1 LAGIEPSFGFIHP
14 TAKLTMLIFK
24 DAMTEFFNHCRYE
37 KNLSAKTLKFY
48 EIDLLQFC
56 VFLEMKRFPAVVKEI
71 DKTHLKAYLKE
82 LSGWKPKTIK
92 RKIATLKALFNY
104 LEFEDHIIA
113 NPLRKL
119 RIKIK
124 EPALLPKALTVE
136 ESSDLLKKVYAS
148 ILPKN
153 KSTYGYLEALRN
165 TVVIELLF
173 ATGARVSEIADL
185 RRSALDLQS
194 GTVTIHG
201 KGGKQRMIQICNTD
215 TLHTLN
221 TYCELFA
228 DKIAA
233 NGDYL
238 LVNRLNNKLSDQ
250 SIRILVTDLA
260 SNANIT
266 KKVTPHVLRHTF
278 ATLLLENDV
287 DIKYIQ
293 SLLGH
298 SSIMTTQIYT
308 QVNLEKQKQ
317 ILAEKHPR
325 MNFSMTMQ
333 RGE

>member
-1 LAGIEPSFGFIHP
+1 MLNL
-14 TAKLTMLIFK
+14 TDAK
-24 DAMTEFFNHCRYE
+24 AEFFNHCKYE
-37 KNLSAKTLKFY
+37 KNLSTKTIKFY
-48 EIDLLQFC
+48 QIDLLQFIA
-56 VFLEMKRFPAVVKEI
+56 FMDKQHFPSVVKEI
-71 DKTHLKAYLKE
+71 DKAHLKAYLKE
-82 LSGWKPKTIK
+82 LSKWKPKTIK

-124 EPALLPKALTVE
+124 EPALLPKALTAE

-148 ILPKN
+148 ILPKD
-153 KSTYGYLEALRN
+153 KSTYKYLEALRN
-165 TVVIELLF
+165 AVVIELLF

-185 RRSALDLQS
+185 RRDALDLQS

-201 KGGKQRMIQICNTD
+201 KGGKQRMIQLCNAD

-221 TYCELFA
+221 TYCKLFA
-228 DKIAA
+228 DKITA
-233 NGDYL
+233 NGDYFL
-238 LVNRLNNKLSDQ
+238 INRLGNKLSDQ
-250 SIRILVTDLA
+250 SIRILVMELA

-298 SSIMTTQIYT
+298 SSITTTQIYT

-317 ILAEKHPR
+317 ILVEKHPR
-325 MNFSMTMQ
+325 MNFSMGMQ
-333 RGE
+333 PVE

>member
-1 LAGIEPSFGFIHP
+1 
-14 TAKLTMLIFK
+14 MLIFK

-48 EIDLLQFC
+48 TIDLLQFSA
-56 VFLEMKRFPAVVKEI
+56 FLKRQGFPSVVTKI
-71 DKTHLKAYLKE
+71 DKTHLKDYLRE
-82 LSGWKPKTIK
+82 LSAWKPKTIK
-92 RKIATLKALFNY
+92 RKVATLKALFNY
-104 LEFEDHIIA
+104 LEFEDHIVS

-124 EPALLPKALTVE
+124 EPALLPKALTAE

-148 ILPKN
+148 ILPKE
-153 KSTYGYLEALRN
+153 KSSYGYLEALRN

-173 ATGARVSEIADL
+173 STGARVSEIADL

-194 GTVTIHG
+194 GTVTIYG
-201 KGGKQRMIQICNTD
+201 KGGKQRMIQLCNPD
-215 TLHTLN
+215 ALFTLG
-221 TYCELFA
+221 TYCALFA
-228 DKIAA
+228 GRIVE
-233 NGDYL
+233 NGGYL
-238 LVNRLNNKLSDQ
+238 LVNRLGNKLSDQ
-250 SIRILVTDLA
+250 SIRILVSNLA
-260 SNANIT
+260 ETAKIG

-308 QVNLEKQKQ
+308 QVNLEKQKK

-325 MNFSMTMQ
+325 MRFAMAMQ
-333 RGE
+333 

>member
-1 LAGIEPSFGFIHP
+1 
-14 TAKLTMLIFK
+14 MLIFK
-24 DAMTEFFNHCRYE
+24 EAMAEFFDHCRYE

-48 EIDLLQFC
+48 TIDLLQFSA
-56 VFLEMKRFPAVVKEI
+56 FLELQGFPLVVTEI
-71 DKTHLKAYLKE
+71 DKTHLKDYLKE

-92 RKIATLKALFNY
+92 RKVATLKALFNY
-104 LEFEDHIIA
+104 LEFEDHIVA

-124 EPALLPKALTVE
+124 EPALLPKALTAE
-136 ESSDLLKKVYAS
+136 ESNNLLKKVYAS
-148 ILPKN
+148 IVPKE

-173 ATGARVSEIADL
+173 STGARVSEIANL

-201 KGGKQRMIQICNTD
+201 KGGKQHMIQLCNPD
-215 TLHTLN
+215 ALFTLD
-221 TYCELFA
+221 TYCTLFA
-228 DKIAA
+228 ARIAT
-233 NGDYL
+233 NGGYL
-238 LVNRLNNKLSDQ
+238 LVNRFGNKLSDQ
-250 SIRILVTDLA
+250 SIRIFVGNLA
-260 SNANIT
+260 AIAKIG

-308 QVNLEKQKQ
+308 QVNLEKQKK

-325 MNFSMTMQ
+325 MRFAMAMQ
-333 RGE
+333 

>member
-1 LAGIEPSFGFIHP
+1 MDTQSSDFIHH
-14 TAKLTMLIFK
+14 LTVLMLTFK
-24 DAMTEFFNHCRYE
+24 QAITEFLNHCRYE
-37 KNLSAKTLKFY
+37 KNLSSKTLKFY
-48 EIDLLQFC
+48 GIDLLQFNAH
-56 VFLEMKRFPAVVKEI
+56 LEMHFVPLLVTEI
-71 DKTHLKAYLKE
+71 DKTHLKDYLRQ
-82 LSGWKPKTIK
+82 LSQWKPKTIK
-92 RKIATLKALFNY
+92 RKVATLKALFNY
-104 LEFEDHIIA
+104 LEFEDHILA

-124 EPALLPKALTVE
+124 EPALLPKALTAA
-136 ESSDLLKKVYAS
+136 ESNDLLKKVYAS
-148 ILPKN
+148 IQLKD
-153 KSTYGYLEALRN
+153 KCTYAYLEALRN

-185 RRSALDLQS
+185 QRNALDLQS
-194 GTVTIHG
+194 GTLTIHG
-201 KGGKQRMIQICNTD
+201 KGGKQRMIQLCNTD
-215 TLHTLN
+215 TLHTLQ

-228 DKIAA
+228 DRIAA
-233 NGDYL
+233 NNGYL
-238 LVNRLNNKLSDQ
+238 LINRFNNKLSDQ
-250 SIRILVTDLA
+250 SIRILVGCLA
-260 SNANIT
+260 SSAKIN

-325 MNFSMTMQ
+325 MAFAMAMQ
-333 RGE
+333 

>member
-1 LAGIEPSFGFIHP
+1 
-14 TAKLTMLIFK
+14 
-24 DAMTEFFNHCRYE
+24 MTEFFNHCKYE

-48 EIDLLQFC
+48 QIDLLQFSS
-56 VFLEMKRFPAVVKEI
+56 FLEQQHFPTTVTEI
-71 DKTHLKAYLKE
+71 DKTHLKGYLKQ
-82 LSGWKPKTIK
+82 LSIWKPKTIK
-92 RKIATLKALFNY
+92 RKVATLKALFNY
-104 LEFEDHIIA
+104 LEFEDHIVA

-136 ESSDLLKKVYAS
+136 ESGDLLKKAYAS
-148 ILPKN
+148 ILPKD

-185 RRSALDLQS
+185 RRSSLNLQS

-201 KGGKQRMIQICNTD
+201 KGGKQRMIHICNPD
-215 TLHTLN
+215 TLHTLS
-221 TYCELFA
+221 TYCKLFI

-233 NGDYL
+233 NGGYL
-238 LVNRLNNKLSDQ
+238 LINRLDNKLSDQ
-250 SIRILVTDLA
+250 SIRILVSDLA
-260 SNANIT
+260 YNAKIT

-298 SSIMTTQIYT
+298 SSIVTTQLYT

-325 MNFSMTMQ
+325 MGFSMAMQ
-333 RGE
+333 

>member
-1 LAGIEPSFGFIHP
+1 
-14 TAKLTMLIFK
+14 MLILK
-24 DAMTEFFNHCRYE
+24 DAMTEFFDHCRYE

-48 EIDLLQFC
+48 QVDLLQFSA
-56 VFLEMKRFPAVVKEI
+56 FLELQQFSSVVTEI
-71 DKTHLKAYLKE
+71 DKIHLKDYLKE
-82 LSGWKPKTIK
+82 LSQWPKTVK
-92 RKIATLKALFNY
+92 RKVATLKALFNY
-104 LEFEDHIIA
+104 LEFEDHILV

-124 EPALLPKALTVE
+124 EPALLPKALNAA
-136 ESSDLLKKVYAS
+136 ESNDLLKKVYAA
-148 ILPKN
+148 ILPGDKN
-153 KSTYGYLEALRN
+153 KYAYLEALRN

-185 RRSALDLQS
+185 QRSALDLQS

-201 KGGKQRMIQICNTD
+201 KGGKQRMIQLCNPD
-215 TLHTLN
+215 TLYTLA
-221 TYCELFA
+221 TYCKLF
-228 DKIAA
+228 DDRIAA
-233 NGDYL
+233 NGGHL
-238 LVNRLNNKLSDQ
+238 LINRLNNKLSDQ
-250 SIRILVTDLA
+250 SIRILVGNLA
-260 SNANIT
+260 ASAKIG

-308 QVNLEKQKQ
+308 QVNLEKQKK

-325 MNFSMTMQ
+325 MRFVMAMQ
-333 RGE
+333 LAE

>member
-1 LAGIEPSFGFIHP
+1 
-14 TAKLTMLIFK
+14 MLIFK
-24 DAMTEFFNHCRYE
+24 DAMTEFFDHCRYE

-48 EIDLLQFC
+48 TIDLLQFSA
-56 VFLEMKRFPAVVKEI
+56 FLEQQGFPLVLAEI
-71 DKTHLKAYLKE
+71 DKTHLKDYLRE

-104 LEFEDHIIA
+104 LEFEDHIVA

-124 EPALLPKALTVE
+124 EPALLPKALTAE
-136 ESSDLLKKVYAS
+136 ESSELLKKVYAS
-148 ILPKN
+148 ILPN
-153 KSTYGYLEALRN
+153 KESTYSYLEALRN

-173 ATGARVSEIADL
+173 STGARVSEIANL
-185 RRSALDLQS
+185 RRSALDLRS

-201 KGGKQRMIQICNTD
+201 KGGKQRMIQLCNPD
-215 TLHTLN
+215 ALFTLG
-221 TYCELFA
+221 TYCALFA
-228 DKIAA
+228 GRIAE
-233 NGDYL
+233 NGGYL
-238 LVNRLNNKLSDQ
+238 LVNRLGNKLSDQ
-250 SIRILVTDLA
+250 SIRILVSHLA
-260 SNANIT
+260 EAAKIG

-308 QVNLEKQKQ
+308 QVNLEKQKK

-325 MNFSMTMQ
+325 MRFAMAMQ
-333 RGE
+333 

>member
-1 LAGIEPSFGFIHP
+1 
-14 TAKLTMLIFK
+14 MLIFK

-48 EIDLLQFC
+48 TIDLLQFSA
-56 VFLEMKRFPAVVKEI
+56 FLELQGFPSVVTEI
-71 DKTHLKAYLKE
+71 DKTHFKEYLRE

-92 RKIATLKALFNY
+92 RKVATLKALFNY
-104 LEFEDHIIA
+104 LEFEDHIVA

-124 EPALLPKALTVE
+124 EPALLPKALNAA
-136 ESSDLLKKVYAS
+136 ESNDLLKKVYAS
-148 ILPKN
+148 MLHKDR
-153 KSTYGYLEALRN
+153 YAYLEALRN

-185 RRSALDLQS
+185 KRTALDLQS

-201 KGGKQRMIQICNTD
+201 KGGKQRMIQLCNPD
-215 TLHTLN
+215 ALYTLA
-221 TYCELFA
+221 TYCKLFQ
-228 DKIAA
+228 DKITA
-233 NGDYL
+233 NGGHL
-238 LVNRLNNKLSDQ
+238 LINRLNNKLSDQ
-250 SIRILVTDLA
+250 SIRILVGNLA
-260 SNANIT
+260 ASAKIS

-325 MNFSMTMQ
+325 MSFSMAMQ
-333 RGE
+333 